1 MDWIRHNTPI
11 RLIAA
16 VGGVLVVYY
25 FAPIGLNDSALLQN
39 LMITLVAFGAL
50 LWIVVIQ
57 VGKLLAGEGTFG
69 SLGVVLVLVVAIFAM
84 VYYVLA
90 TNRPDE
96 FVGLAT
102 RTDSLYFA
110 MTTLTT
116 TGFGD
121 IHPQGSFA
129 RALVTGQ
136 MFFDLA
142 FLATLGTA
150 LSARLSQ
157 RGRQQAAQREKK
169 PEVEG

>member
-1 MDWIRHNTPI
+1 MDWIRRHTAI

-25 FAPIGLNDSALLQN
+25 FAPLSLTDSAWPMN
-39 LMITLVAFGAL
+39 LAISGVAFGAL

-57 VGKLLAGEGTFG
+57 IGRHLAGEGTFG
-69 SLGVVLVLVVAIFAM
+69 SLGVVLVLVVAVFAM

-90 TNRPDE
+90 TNDPDE

-121 IHPQGSFA
+121 IHPQGGLA

-150 LSARLSQ
+150 VSARLSQ
-157 RGRQQAAQREKK
+157 RAPKPAATE
-169 PEVEG
+169 EVDG

>member
-1 MDWIRHNTPI
+1 MDWIRRHTAI

-25 FAPIGLNDSALLQN
+25 FAPLSLTGSAWPMN
-39 LMITLVAFGAL
+39 LAITCVAFGAL

-57 VGKLLAGEGTFG
+57 IEKLLGGEGTFG
-69 SLGVVLVLVVAIFAM
+69 SLGVVLVLVVAVFAM

-90 TNRPDE
+90 TNEPEE

-121 IHPQGSFA
+121 IHPQGSVA

-136 MFFDLA
+136 MFFDLV

-150 LSARLSQ
+150 VSARLSK
-157 RGRQQAAQREKK
+157 RGQQQAAKRRASD
-169 PEVEG
+169 EVDQ